1 MKKIALICL
10 LLFTNSLLFAQISIN
25 SWNKAVTNGNNF
37 YSITTAYDH
46 YLKTNFSDSLPK
58 EKLSEIKNYYR
69 FLNFWKS
76 RLGVENSITNY
87 DDYFRNLAAISGFC
101 YEEDSANWEVMG
113 PSELP
118 DQYLGLVQQVLYD
131 PENPEI
137 SILSTEHGGLWKQQV
152 SGASWKNV
160 TDDIR
165 LPGISATEI
174 IRNPFIHD
182 HLLATTASG
191 IFFMAQNYGQG
202 IIESFDN
209 GETWQVMESFP
220 NANHAAMTKIIAD
233 PNDTIPDDGLTLYVI
248 GGNKLYKSENT
259 GINWSI
265 MTDLPP
271 LNNFNTMLDLE
282 IADNG
287 FIYLS
292 TFCLYSHNAQVFL
305 YHEGYWEDISSLFP
319 KFQRMKLTK
328 PFGGKIF
335 CFIDDIDF
343 TRKVYKTSDYGQ
355 TWQLLG
361 TVIGPCEKKE
371 IEYSPASGIVY
382 LGIVDLNYFRED
394 DFDSLKKFNTGHVDV
409 RDIVFMGTDADSNE
423 NLLIAND
430 GGVSHVKVNIND
442 LSASYSNL
450 NGNHLPIEELLGLG
464 VSHDQ
469 DEFIVA
475 GAVHNFTFRQNN
487 GIWEMFSC
495 GDGTETEDGGDCEVN
510 PENPGIYYY
519 QGNKNMRNNKGTF
532 KYEENDWFIGMEF
545 KFNPNDPYTVYAG
558 RNNSHLLIIH
568 EQRSP
573 EDEPTSY
580 EIKNV
585 PSEIDKVGAIG
596 INKNNVIFLAHFEGR
611 SGTTPNRFI
620 KSLDKGNTWIDL
632 SEKSVYKNINGNW
645 EFHSTLGNLLS
656 WKAIE
661 DIVCV
666 PDNANEMYI
675 SIGGSLS
682 AGTNGF
688 MRVLRSEDGGES
700 WYDYSENLSPFP
712 VVALEY
718 QSGSDHRLFA
728 GTDAGVFYRDPS
740 TSGWQ
745 CFSNGLPVCII
756 TDLDYNPANNT
767 LYASTYGRSIFR
779 TIVPFDD
786 ENAVQIL
793 PEVNTKIW
801 PNPVTDYLNI
811 QLTCHSTDEI
821 KISLTTINGKL
832 MKETEYKSLPGLNQ
846 FTIAT
851 EDLNAGVYCLTIIC
865 KKFVIHKKI
874 IIQ

>member
-10 LLFTNSLLFAQISIN
+10 LLFTNSLLFAQISAK
-25 SWNKAVTNGNNF
+25 SWKNVLIHCFDF
-37 YSITTAYDH
+37 YAITSAYDN
-46 YLKTNFSDSLPK
+46 YLKTTFPDSIPK

-76 RLGVENSITNY
+76 RLGVANNATNFE
-87 DDYFRNLAAISGFC
+87 DYFNNLSAITGYC
-101 YEEDSANWEVMG
+101 YETDSADWKVIG
-113 PSELP
+113 PSALP

-131 PENPEI
+131 PENPGL

-152 SGASWKNV
+152 SGNSWKNV

-174 IRNPFIHD
+174 IRNPFNHD

-191 IFFMAQNYGQG
+191 IFFMSQNYGQG

-209 GETWQVMESFP
+209 GETWQVMQSFP
-220 NANHAAMTKIIAD
+220 NANHTAMAKILAD
-233 PNDTIPDDGLTLYVI
+233 PYDTVSEDGLTLYVI
-248 GGNKLYKSENT
+248 GGNKFFKSENT
-259 GINWSI
+259 GITWSTI
-265 MTDLPP
+265 TDLPVI
-271 LNNFNTMLDLE
+271 NSFNYLLDVE

-287 FIYLS
+287 NIFLT
-292 TFCLYSHNAQVFL
+292 TFCQYSYDAQVFRF
-305 YHEGYWEDISSLFP
+305 HDGIWDEISGSFP
-319 KFQRMKLTK
+319 KFQRMKLTR

-335 CFIDDIDF
+335 CFVDADDLS
-343 TRKVYKTSDYGQ
+343 RKVYETTDYGL

-382 LGIVDLNYFRED
+382 LGIVELNYFKED
-394 DFDSLKKFNTGHVDV
+394 DFANMQKFNTGHVDV
-409 RDIVFMGTDADSNE
+409 RDIEFMGIDADSNE

-430 GGVSHVKVNIND
+430 GGISHVKININD
-442 LSASYSNL
+442 LSASYTNM
-450 NGNHLPIEELLGLG
+450 NGNHLPIEELLGLC
-464 VSHDQ
+464 VSRDV

-475 GAVHNFTFRQNN
+475 GAVHNFTFRHNN
-487 GIWEMFSC
+487 SNWEMFSC
-495 GDGTETEDGGDCEVN
+495 GDGSETEDGGDCEEN
-510 PENPGIYYY
+510 PENPEIYYY
-519 QGNKNMRNNKGTF
+519 QGNNSMRNNSGSF
-532 KYEENDWFIGMEF
+532 KYEETDWFIGMEF
-545 KFNPNDPYTVYAG
+545 EINPNDPYTVYAG

-573 EDEPTSY
+573 EEEPTHF

-585 PSEIDKVGAIG
+585 PSEIDKVGPIG
-596 INKNNVIFLAHFEGR
+596 INTNNVIYVAHFEGR

-620 KSLDKGNTWIDL
+620 KSLDNGNTWIDL
-632 SEKSVYKNINGNW
+632 SDKPVYKNINGNW
-645 EFHSTLGNLLS
+645 EFHSTLSNLLS

-688 MRVLRSEDGGES
+688 MRVLKSDDGGDS

-718 QSGSDHRLFA
+718 QSGTDHRLFA
-728 GTDAGVFYRDPS
+728 GTDAGVFYRDLS
-740 TSGWQ
+740 TNGWQ

-756 TDLDYNPANNT
+756 TDLDYNPANSS

-779 TIVPFDD
+779 TIVPFDN
-786 ENAVQIL
+786 ENTVQTL
-793 PEVNTKIW
+793 PQIITKVW
-801 PNPVTDYLNI
+801 PNPVTEQLNI
-811 QLTCHSTDEI
+811 QMNCHSSETI
-821 KISLTTINGKL
+821 VVSLTSVNGKL
-832 MKETEYKSLPGLNQ
+832 VKEFEHNIVPGINQ
-846 FTIAT
+846 IAVNT
-851 EDLNAGVYCLTIIC
+851 DNMQAGVYCLSVIC
-865 KKFVIHKKI
+865 NNFVIHKKI